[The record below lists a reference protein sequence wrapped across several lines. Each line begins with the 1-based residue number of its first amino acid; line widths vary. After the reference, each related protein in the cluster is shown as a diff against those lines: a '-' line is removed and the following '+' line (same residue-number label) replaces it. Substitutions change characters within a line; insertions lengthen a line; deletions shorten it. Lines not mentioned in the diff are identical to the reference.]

1 MASIGPI
8 PVFATM
14 LNASLGAGF
23 LTVPWIFVQIGN
35 PLAIAVLV
43 FISSITVAASLMIVE
58 ASSRAEFLL
67 RSEERGLPMPKF
79 TMSLAFKRK
88 SLNEIPLLDLQEENS
103 KLKPTLTNRRK
114 FELGELC
121 KIYFG
126 DSGMHLYII
135 CLVISCYGIF
145 CAYTIL
151 FASSFTA
158 DVPIFNLETCDIY
171 QSQEFFSPCRFKYW
185 FWVCV
190 YLTLMVA
197 LTVVGL
203 ENQQTF
209 QMIFTVT
216 RISILSLI
224 FGTSLYSIIF
234 DVPLN
239 SSLKHQDE
247 VPFSWSTLFMCIPMI
262 KFTIGFQNVI
272 PSALQHLKNKKTNA
286 ALTIVGASI
295 VGGLLVLILGVV
307 TGTALNG
314 YNTPTLSTL
323 AWRGYDAGIS
333 PRPYWTYLV
342 EYSVVIF
349 PALNVITSCP
359 PISISLAENLD
370 AYLKS
375 QFKISSMKYA
385 LRYLIWIPVLIICLL
400 LDNLGKCA
408 SAAALTAYV
417 TVYISV
423 SLMHLIS
430 KEYVPYKSPFEG
442 WHSSSFMAWCIFGFS
457 SVLLLVNAGYLIF
470 T

>member
-1 MASIGPI
+1 MGPI

-43 FISSITVAASLMIVE
+43 FISFITIAASLMIVE

-67 RSEERGLPMPKF
+67 RSEERGLPMPRLS
-79 TMSLAFKRK
+79 MSLAFKRK

-103 KLKPTLTNRRK
+103 KIKPTLTDKRK

-126 DSGMHLYII
+126 DAGMHLYII
-135 CLVISCYGIF
+135 CMVIGCYGIF

-151 FASSFTA
+151 FASSFTS
-158 DVPIFNLETCDIY
+158 DIPIFNLETCDIY
-171 QSQEFFSPCRFKYW
+171 QDQEFFSPCRFKYW
-185 FWVCV
+185 FWVCFYV
-190 YLTLMVA
+190 ALMVV
-197 LTVVGL
+197 LTVAGL

-216 RISILSLI
+216 RISILCLI
-224 FGTSLYSIIF
+224 FGTSLYSIISG
-234 DVPLN
+234 VPLN
-239 SSLKHQDE
+239 SSLQHQDE
-247 VPFSWSTLFMCIPMI
+247 IPFSWSTLFMCIPMI
-262 KFTIGFQNVI
+262 KFTIGFQNII
-272 PSALQHLKNKKTNA
+272 PSALQNLKNKKANA
-286 ALTIVGASI
+286 ALTIVWAS
-295 VGGLLVLILGVV
+295 VTGGLLVLILGLV
-307 TGTALNG
+307 TGSALSG
-314 YNTPTLSTL
+314 YHTPTLSTL

-342 EYSVVIF
+342 EYSIVIF

-359 PISISLAENLD
+359 PNSIALAENLD
-370 AYLKS
+370 AYLRS
-375 QFKISSMKYA
+375 QFRTSTMKYS
-385 LRYLIWIPVLIICLL
+385 LRYLIWIPVLVICLL
-400 LDNLGKCA
+400 ADNLGKCA
-408 SAAALTAYV
+408 SATALTAYV

-442 WHSSSFMAWCIFGFS
+442 WHSSSYMAWCIFSFS
-457 SVLLLVNAGYLIF
+457 SLLLIVNTGYLIF